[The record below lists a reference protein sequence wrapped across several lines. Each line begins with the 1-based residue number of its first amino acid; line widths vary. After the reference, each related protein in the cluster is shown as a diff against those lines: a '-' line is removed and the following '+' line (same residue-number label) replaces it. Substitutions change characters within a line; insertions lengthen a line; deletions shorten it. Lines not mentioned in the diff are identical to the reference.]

1 MNRRKFVTGLT
12 TLICSGGL
20 ITPITRASDNPIRLG
35 VFPRRNIRVTISLFT
50 PLVQY
55 LEKML
60 GRKVVIETAKSF
72 SAFWEQVEQQR
83 YDLVHYNQYHYVV
96 SHQHYGYDVI
106 LRNKE
111 LGQSTIAGSL
121 IVRRD
126 SGINTI
132 ADLKGKTIL
141 FGGGKTAMQSYIS
154 AKWLLMQGGLKS
166 GDYKERFA
174 INPPNTI
181 ISTYFKRADA
191 SGSGDVVMRLD
202 NVMQRIDISQLKI
215 LKKTQQLPQL
225 PWALR
230 RDLEPEFKERIK
242 QVLTDLNSTEEGRK
256 ILRSAKLD
264 ALIPTVDSDYNEH
277 RKIIRDVYGNNY
289 GLGVISK

>member
-1 MNRRKFVTGLT
+1 MA
-12 TLICSGGL
+12 
-20 ITPITRASDNPIRLG
+20 PITRASDNPIRIG
-35 VFPRRNIRVTISLFT
+35 IFPRRNIRVTISLFT
-50 PLVQY
+50 PLAQY
-55 LEKML
+55 LEKTL

-72 SAFWEQVEQQR
+72 SDFWQQVEQRR

-106 LRNKE
+106 LRNQE
-111 LGQSTIAGSL
+111 LGQSTIAGSI

-126 SGINTI
+126 SGIKTI

-154 AKWLLMQGGLKS
+154 AKWLLMKGGLKS
-166 GDYKERFA
+166 GDYQERFA

-191 SGSGDVVMRLD
+191 SGSGDVVMQLD

-215 LKKTQQLPQL
+215 LNKTAQLPQL

-230 RDLEPEFKERIK
+230 RDMEPELKEKIK
-242 QVLTDLNSTEEGRK
+242 QVLSDLNTTKEGQQ

-264 ALIPTVDSDYNEH
+264 ALVPTVDSDYDEH